1 MAILPLPQRGQPID
15 YDYLYQITEAI
26 NKLSGQLSVTNSGN
40 IIDTAAGV
48 SRKQVPVGQTV
59 IVAKKHNLN
68 QPTSSAATVD
78 KEFEILFDTI
88 FDHPPVVTITPKRN
102 ATSELSQ
109 VDVLVITS
117 ITTSGVK
124 GIINTTSA
132 GALNVELQMIAVGV
146 KSS

>member
-26 NKLSGQLSVTNSGN
+26 NKLSNQLSVTNSGN
-40 IIDTAAGV
+40 IVDTSAGV

-68 QPTSSAATVD
+68 LATSSAATVD
-78 KEFEILFDTI
+78 REFEILFDTM
-88 FDHPPVVTITPKRN
+88 FDYPPVVTITPKRN

-117 ITTSGVK
+117 ITTTGVK
-124 GIINTTSA
+124 GIINTTST
-132 GALNVELQMIAVGV
+132 GALNVELQMVAVGI